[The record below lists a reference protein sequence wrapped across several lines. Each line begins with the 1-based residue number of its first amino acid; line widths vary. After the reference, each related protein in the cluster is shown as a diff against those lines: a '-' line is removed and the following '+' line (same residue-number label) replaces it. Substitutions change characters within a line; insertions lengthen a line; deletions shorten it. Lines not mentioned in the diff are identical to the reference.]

1 MTAPADRQPGWRTAN
16 RPLPP
21 RPAERTGVQPVAM
34 QPASITAPAAPL
46 PAVAVAAAEVAP
58 SSIPALAEAASA
70 SGGPLPPRPVRPRA
84 PAPAAARPAPAP
96 RTAPSA
102 PSGKRRPD
110 AKPMRIVY
118 GAGALAAASVMTVGL
133 VQPDFGAQSDQEPGA
148 VPEQDELAGTDAGGR
163 PRREQRVVR
172 YVFLRPNQDAPSGA
186 RVISAGEAAER
197 GVAVPGRARQRSR
210 DANQP
215 ARAAQPPD
223 AQPQPQPRP
232 RPAPPVRTHQSG

>member
-1 MTAPADRQPGWRTAN
+1 MTAAADRQPGWRTAN

-21 RPAERTGVQPVAM
+21 RPTEGTGLQPVAM
-34 QPASITAPAAPL
+34 QPAPMTAPAAPL
-46 PAVAVAAAEVAP
+46 PAVAVAPVEVAP
-58 SSIPALAEAASA
+58 STIPALADAASG
-70 SGGPLPPRPVRPRA
+70 SGGPLPPRPVRPQA
-84 PAPAAARPAPAP
+84 PAPSAAPPAPAP
-96 RTAPSA
+96 RTAAPA

-133 VQPDFGAQSDQEPGA
+133 VQPDFGAQEQEPGA
-148 VPEQDELAGTDAGGR
+148 VPEQDALAGTDAGSL
-163 PRREQRVVR
+163 PRREHRVVR

-197 GVAVPGRARQRSR
+197 GIAVPGRARQRSR
-210 DANQP
+210 DANPP

-223 AQPQPQPRP
+223 AQPQPRP